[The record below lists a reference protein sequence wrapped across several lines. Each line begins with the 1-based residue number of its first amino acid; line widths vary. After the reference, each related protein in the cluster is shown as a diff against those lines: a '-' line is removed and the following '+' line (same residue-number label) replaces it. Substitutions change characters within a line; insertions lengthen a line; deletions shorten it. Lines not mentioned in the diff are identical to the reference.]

1 MDCRNRNRRKKMK
14 NRRMIGLYTLAW
26 IFLLTGC
33 KTEEK
38 TEGHVDNSPVVIEED
53 ADGAVYQIEECTQDD
68 FTEEEIE
75 STGGFWEDNTE
86 GDPDV
91 LGKLVLVAADGDRTV
106 LDRLLYYPEASENVI
121 STENRF
127 VYVGYPQLKDMNF
140 KGRVYVSVAKD
151 GSDRTVTEAKD
162 TPNITNMQ
170 YCDGY
175 LYYGDYFH
183 SVYRMNEDLENQYLV
198 GETPGAF
205 LTVADGS
212 IYYWSNDEEAPGI
225 YRQTLSGSETEVF
238 VMETEAYDPGMGKV
252 VITSQER
259 DDDSVKITGT
269 LTAEYEGISE
279 AFTLEIPL
287 S

>member
-1 MDCRNRNRRKKMK
+1 MK

-38 TEGHVDNSPVVIEED
+38 TEGHVDNSPVVIEEE
-53 ADGAVYQIEECTQDD
+53 ADGAVYQIEECTQED

-106 LDRLLYYPEASENVI
+106 LDRLLYYPEASESVI

>member
-1 MDCRNRNRRKKMK
+1 MK

-38 TEGHVDNSPVVIEED
+38 TEGYVDNSPVVIEED
-53 ADGAVYQIEECTQDD
+53 ADGAVYQIEECTQED

-106 LDRLLYYPEASENVI
+106 LDRLLYYPEASESVI

-238 VMETEAYDPGMGKV
+238 VMKTEAYDPGMGKV

>member
-1 MDCRNRNRRKKMK
+1 MK

-183 SVYRMNEDLENQYLV
+183 SIYRMNEDLENQYLV

>member
-1 MDCRNRNRRKKMK
+1 MK
-14 NRRMIGLYTLAW
+14 NRRMIGLCTLAW

-238 VMETEAYDPGMGKV
+238 VMETEAYDPGMGKI

>member
-1 MDCRNRNRRKKMK
+1 MK

-269 LTAEYEGISE
+269 LTAEYEGIGE

>member
-1 MDCRNRNRRKKMK
+1 MDCRNRKRRKKMK

>member
-1 MDCRNRNRRKKMK
+1 MK

>member
-38 TEGHVDNSPVVIEED
+38 TEGHVDNSPVVIEEE
-53 ADGAVYQIEECTQDD
+53 ADGAVYQIEECTQED

-106 LDRLLYYPEASENVI
+106 LDRLLYYPEASESVI

>member
-1 MDCRNRNRRKKMK
+1 MK

-205 LTVADGS
+205 LTVVDGS

>member
-1 MDCRNRNRRKKMK
+1 MK

-91 LGKLVLVAADGDRTV
+91 LGQLVLVAADGDRTV

>member
-1 MDCRNRNRRKKMK
+1 MK
-14 NRRMIGLYTLAW
+14 NRRMIGLYTLTW

>member
-1 MDCRNRNRRKKMK
+1 MK
-14 NRRMIGLYTLAW
+14 NRRMIGLYILAW

-38 TEGHVDNSPVVIEED
+38 TEGHVDNSPVVIKED

>member
-1 MDCRNRNRRKKMK
+1 MK

-38 TEGHVDNSPVVIEED
+38 TEGHVDNSPVVIKED

-205 LTVADGS
+205 LTVVDGS

>member
-1 MDCRNRNRRKKMK
+1 MK

-38 TEGHVDNSPVVIEED
+38 TEGHVDNSPVVIEEE
-53 ADGAVYQIEECTQDD
+53 ADGAVYQIEECTQED

-225 YRQTLSGSETEVF
+225 YRKTLSGSETEVF

>member
-1 MDCRNRNRRKKMK
+1 MK

-38 TEGHVDNSPVVIEED
+38 TEGHVDNSPVVIEEE
-53 ADGAVYQIEECTQDD
+53 ADGAVYQIEECTQED

>member
-1 MDCRNRNRRKKMK
+1 MK

-53 ADGAVYQIEECTQDD
+53 ADGAVYQIEECTQED

>member
-1 MDCRNRNRRKKMK
+1 MK

-162 TPNITNMQ
+162 TLNITNMQ

>member
-1 MDCRNRNRRKKMK
+1 
-14 NRRMIGLYTLAW
+14 
-26 IFLLTGC
+26 
-33 KTEEK
+33 
-38 TEGHVDNSPVVIEED
+38 
-53 ADGAVYQIEECTQDD
+53 
-68 FTEEEIE
+68 
-75 STGGFWEDNTE
+75 
-86 GDPDV
+86 
-91 LGKLVLVAADGDRTV
+91 
-106 LDRLLYYPEASENVI
+106 
-121 STENRF
+121 
-127 VYVGYPQLKDMNF
+127 MNF